1 MRAGFGIPWGNYS
14 REGRKRKIEEILVK
28 GFHGVYTGL
37 DIARMLTS
45 QVSLMSGDQLMRF
58 GDLTGNNLAFSLGV
72 KRRNGERLV
81 AETHEIELEEDND
94 ACDHEEDNLIKE
106 NTEG

>member
-1 MRAGFGIPWGNYS
+1 MRAGWGIPWGNYS

-28 GFHGVYTGL
+28 GFQGIYTPE
-37 DIARMLTS
+37 DVANMISS
-45 QVSLMSGDQLMRF
+45 QKMLMSGDQLMRY
-58 GDLTGNNLAFSLGV
+58 GDLTGDMLAFSIGV
-72 KRRNGERLV
+72 KRREK
-81 AETHEIELEEDND
+81 ELEEEND

>member
-58 GDLTGNNLAFSLGV
+58 GDLTGNHFAFSLGV
-72 KRRNGERLV
+72 KRR
-81 AETHEIELEEDND
+81 EIELEGDND

>member
-28 GFHGVYTGL
+28 GFNGVYTGL

-58 GDLTGNNLAFSLGV
+58 GDLTGDNLAFSLGV
-72 KRRNGERLV
+72 KRREK
-81 AETHEIELEEDND
+81 ELEEDND